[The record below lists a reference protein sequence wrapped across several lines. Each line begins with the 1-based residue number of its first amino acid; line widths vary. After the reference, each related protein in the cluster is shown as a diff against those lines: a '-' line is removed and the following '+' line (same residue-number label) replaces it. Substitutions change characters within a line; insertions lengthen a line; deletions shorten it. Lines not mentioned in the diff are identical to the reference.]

1 MTLILA
7 FATFLLRFFV
17 GIFAASLFFTILIA
31 TFKAFQ
37 K

>member
-1 MTLILA
+1 MIVLLA
-7 FATFLLRFFV
+7 FLTFLLRFLC
-17 GIFAASLFFTILIA
+17 GIFAASLFSTLVYA

>member
-1 MTLILA
+1 MIVLLA
-7 FATFLLRFFV
+7 IATFLLRFLC
-17 GIFAASLFFTILIA
+17 GLFAASLFFTLIYA